1 MNEETG
7 FFKKVWYIIQI
18 VVLTV
23 LMFFKAI
30 GEGILHW
37 VRDRK

>member
-1 MNEETG
+1 MSEGIG
-7 FFKKVWYIIQI
+7 FFKKVWYIVQI

-23 LMFFKAI
+23 LMFFRAI

-37 VRDRK
+37 VRNRK